1 MRRPPAQA
9 RRFFGVTSESPW
21 FLLRVNGRGRAPFT
35 SAAHRGIGGEKM
47 KQTASKCLRQNKYT
61 QKNKHL
67 ICQQCSNVFLHWA
80 RATQATSHPLTNTR
94 TEPGK
99 AGGGPD
105 VLISQVRPF
114 GDTTLDRSWQC
125 FLWVNMS
132 ERWKRLNCSHALIWR
147 RKWCKINDGLNN
159 AGAEKGG
166 CGSQLHPFPH
176 YLYNPSNLP
185 PPPPWKK
192 KTLQPPLLLLLLLL
206 LFFSSPH
213 RRHHPPPTP
222 FSPQP
227 LSLLQDFAVQTR
239 NRCLLGP
246 RWKTPLFWMPA
257 TCFSF
262 RDEGSQLA
270 FLWSQS
276 PPPKK
281 SRGGKKQTLQMPS
294 SAFKSS
300 TYMSAPFCLHHH
312 VQLPASSMSVTC
324 LFYPHIIW
332 TCMQKVGKKKWW
344 DAVDSWV
351 LLERSPRKST
361 TNKWKTEEKWPEFQ
375 TCGSIL

>member
-1 MRRPPAQA
+1 MS
-9 RRFFGVTSESPW
+9 FCT
-21 FLLRVNGRGRAPFT
+21 GRGPHKPRVIRSQTHGRSQGRREADPMFWSHRWGRPVTQHLTDHRALLV
-35 SAAHRGIGGEKM
+35 GEQRWM
-47 KQTASKCLRQNKYT
+47 R
-61 QKNKHL
+61 
-67 ICQQCSNVFLHWA
+67 LH
-80 RATQATSHPLTNTR
+80 
-94 TEPGK
+94 
-99 AGGGPD
+99 
-105 VLISQVRPF
+105 
-114 GDTTLDRSWQC
+114 
-125 FLWVNMS
+125 
-132 ERWKRLNCSHALIWR
+132 CSHAFIWR

-166 CGSQLHPFPH
+166 CGSQLCPFPH

-192 KTLQPPLLLLLLLL
+192 KPLQPPSPPSPLPPPL
-206 LFFSSPH
+206 LFLFPTAAATT
-213 RRHHPPPTP
+213 PPPTP
-222 FSPQP
+222 FPPQP

-270 FLWSQS
+270 FLWSQF
-276 PPPKK
+276 PKKKKK

-300 TYMSAPFCLHHH
+300 TYMSAPFCLHHR
-312 VQLPASSMSVTC
+312 VQLPASSTSATC

-332 TCMQKVGKKKWW
+332 TCMQKVGEKS
-344 DAVDSWV
+344 DEMLLTVEF